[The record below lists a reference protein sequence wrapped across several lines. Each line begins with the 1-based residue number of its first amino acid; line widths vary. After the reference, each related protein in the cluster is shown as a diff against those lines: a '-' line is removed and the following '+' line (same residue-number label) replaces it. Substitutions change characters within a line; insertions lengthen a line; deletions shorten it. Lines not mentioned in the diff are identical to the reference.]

1 MNLTANQEIERLKE
15 LLKGRKEEY
24 AIFWACASDLEY
36 DNEIRWKIKKLEL
49 FNQ

>member
-24 AIFWACASDLEY
+24 AIF
-36 DNEIRWKIKKLEL
+36 
-49 FNQ
+49 